1 MDTDYEKLMDLLY
14 VQRKL
19 RDIGMVLGQLDCLI
33 DDVVKYAEAK
43 NNVRL
48 AWDKAHGKNYFARHE
63 YEVKRHD

>member
-33 DDVVKYAEAK
+33 DDVVKYAEIK

-48 AWDKAHGKNYFARHE
+48 AWDEAHGKNYFRRHE
-63 YEVKRHD
+63 VEVKHYD